1 MFAWCE
7 VCKNHCKPPQTKWC
21 KHDTSDICGWV
32 PDMETIVN
40 CLWFDELADV
50 ALMAKTWKWQKHD
63 PCHGCLAPGSENF
76 GLPHQQKKSKKV
88 HRRLLQFVV
97 KVICNMLHV
106 CMVWGLQI
114 LSNTSTRKS
123 VKKHNLLLM
132 KVYSETDTHASG
144 WWCVPWNSTKESLQ
158 MAPSHCSPHSSVVK
172 FQWVVPMNWCM
183 SKLWRCWGMHSLVG
197 FGAPPWV
204 SDIAG
209 STNFV

>member
-1 MFAWCE
+1 MLVVGG
-7 VCKNHCKPPQTKWC
+7 VCHGIQQRKVW
-21 KHDTSDICGWV
+21 
-32 PDMETIVN
+32 
-40 CLWFDELADV
+40 
-50 ALMAKTWKWQKHD
+50 WQKPVHHRNMTYFMD
-63 PCHGCLAPGSENF
+63 CW
-76 GLPHQQKKSKKV
+76 HQVVRMLVYPSNTKSKKI
-88 HRRLLQFVV
+88 HGGLLQFAV
-97 KVICNMLHV
+97 KVICTMLHV

-172 FQWVVPMNWCM
+172 FQWVVPMILVYVNLWMCWCM
-183 SKLWRCWGMHSLVG
+183 HPIVG